1 MVGFA
6 AAMAVRDKLSRPKR
20 SLRLRYGP
28 VCTQRQ
34 LLRWNRNVG
43 RTTSEAGDGKERRV
57 LGHIGKAA
65 GGTFAEVVE
74 LCVLHVKVQHA
85 PRSRILKDPSKPDH
99 FSFYNRP

>member
-57 LGHIGKAA
+57 LGTLVKQQEAR
-65 GGTFAEVVE
+65 
-74 LCVLHVKVQHA
+74 LRRWSSCVFCT
-85 PRSRILKDPSKPDH
+85 LK
-99 FSFYNRP
+99 FSMLQDLEY